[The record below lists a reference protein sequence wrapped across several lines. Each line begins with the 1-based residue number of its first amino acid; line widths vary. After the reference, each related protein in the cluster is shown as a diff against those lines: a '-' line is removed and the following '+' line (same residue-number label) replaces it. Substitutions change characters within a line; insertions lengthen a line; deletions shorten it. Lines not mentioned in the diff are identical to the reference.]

1 MCSPTLLFAHL
12 HVRSCFSFR
21 AGSSTPESLAREAA
35 RRGFGALALT
45 DRHGVFGAVR
55 HQEACHAHG
64 LKPIFGVALDL
75 ALEEHAGGSAATEGS
90 RAPAGSTS
98 EEAEPIGE
106 LVFLARDGT
115 GYQAINRLATQAHS
129 RSRLSPHIRLRDLE
143 AAAADLRGHVFLLTG
158 GRDGV
163 LGRLLDD
170 DHAAGNPATARR
182 LLQRLQEL
190 FGRSCLV
197 ELTHQLRPGDGAL
210 LRRLMRLA
218 NTTGAPTVAT
228 GDVRHATRAGHA
240 RYDLLTCIRE
250 GTTVFERHPDRPV
263 NSQAYLQP
271 EPILRK
277 LIPDSG
283 AFDRAAAIA
292 GDCTV
297 DLLPGAVTPPP
308 SKLTRTASGARRP
321 ADAVLRQLADSALPD
336 RYPGETGQHAQSLL
350 NRELAVIR
358 DLGIADFFLVV
369 REVVDEARRRGI
381 RCAGRGSAANSI
393 TAYLLGITGV
403 DPIAHNLLFERFLH
417 RGRKGTPDIDI
428 DFDSER
434 RDEIIS
440 WIEQRFGPEH
450 TAMTATLITYRRRS
464 ALRDAARAL
473 GWPADAIDRATAR
486 VPRHG
491 KGTLYDHRAAVED
504 ELGTSPLVDTLL
516 EMASGLIGLPRHLG
530 LHSGGMVLSHAPLSQ
545 FTPVQRSAGGVR
557 QVQFDKDDV
566 EKMGLVKLDILG
578 LRMLATLSEAEDL
591 ARAHGGMPE
600 DLDELPLDDVPTFNL
615 IRSSKTVGVFQIESQ
630 GQLHLLAK
638 HQPEGFR
645 DLITEIALFRPGPI
659 KGGMVNTFVRRRQ
672 GREPVRYDHPSL
684 KPILQDTYGVILFQE
699 QVLQVAHA
707 FAGMSLEAADEFRR
721 LMSKF
726 RDPGK
731 MEDMREQF
739 VTGAVENGASRP
751 AAHRVFDQVAGFVG
765 YGFCRSHAA
774 AFAKTVYQSAYLKTH
789 YPAAFM
795 AAVMQHRPGMYR
807 QATLEAEARDL
818 GVPVLLP
825 DINASEARFSL
836 EATAQGLAI
845 RKPLTAIT
853 QVAPDLAQRIIWSRL
868 KRPFRSVEDLF
879 ERVPMPRQA
888 LEAIAR
894 SGALDAFAGDSR
906 RALWQ
911 VGVLLRTRAAHPRAA
926 EAPSLFEAATDDG
939 AAAAAPRLAAA
950 DLPNLPPLPETDRLV
965 WDLATHE
972 APRRHTMTL
981 WRRRLSQV
989 EVRPIETCY
998 RLGRYRRLKAEP
1010 RVAVAGIVILRQ
1022 RPGAAGG
1029 VTFVTL
1035 EDETGFIQCVV
1046 YRPVYERFA
1055 EVFRQSALIV
1065 QGRVQV
1071 EGNWRGLVVEE
1082 ARALSGLAGG
1092 YEGHPSA
1099 SGGRDRWVRRTVA
1112 RE

>member
-1 MCSPTLLFAHL
+1 
-12 HVRSCFSFR
+12 VRSCFSFR
-21 AGSSTPESLAREAA
+21 AGGSTPESLAREAA
-35 RRGFGALALT
+35 RRGFNALALT

-55 HQEACHAHG
+55 HQEACHAYG
-64 LKPIFGVALDL
+64 LKPIFGAALDL
-75 ALEEHAGGSAATEGS
+75 ALGEDANSLDAPHGS
-90 RAPAGSTS
+90 RGHARSVPEDT
-98 EEAEPIGE
+98 EPVSVPEDTEPVGE

-115 GYQAINRLATQAHS
+115 GYQAINRLATRAHG
-129 RSRLSPHIRLRDLE
+129 RSRRSPHILMSDLE
-143 AAAADLRGHVFLLTG
+143 AAAADLRGHVFVLTG
-158 GRDGV
+158 GRDGA
-163 LGRLLDD
+163 LGRLLDET
-170 DHAAGNPATARR
+170 HAAGNPATARR

-197 ELTHQLRPGDGAL
+197 ELTHQLRPGDGPL

-218 NTTGAPTVAT
+218 EATRAPTVAT
-228 GDVRHATRAGHA
+228 GDVRYATRAAHA

-250 GTTVFERHPDRPV
+250 GTTVFERHPARPV
-263 NSQAYLQP
+263 NSQAYLQS
-271 EPILRK
+271 EALLRK
-277 LIPDSG
+277 LISDAG

-292 GDCTV
+292 GDCAV
-297 DLLPGAVTPPP
+297 DLLPGAITPPT
-308 SKLTRTASGARRP
+308 SKLTRSANGARES
-321 ADAVLRQLADSALPD
+321 ADVVLRQLAASALPD
-336 RYPGETGQHAQSLL
+336 RYAGKTRQQARSLL
-350 NRELAVIR
+350 DRELAVIQ

-434 RDEIIS
+434 REEIIS

-464 ALRDAARAL
+464 ALRDAAKAL
-473 GWPADAIDRATAR
+473 GWPEDAIDRATAR
-486 VPRHG
+486 MPRHG
-491 KGTLYDHRAAVED
+491 RGTLYDHRAAVEA

-530 LHSGGMVLSHAPLSQ
+530 LHSGGMVLSHAPLSR

-557 QVQFDKDDV
+557 QVQFDKNDV

-578 LRMLATLSEAEDL
+578 LRMLATISEAEDL
-591 ARAHGGMPE
+591 VRAHGTIPE

-684 KPILQDTYGVILFQE
+684 KPILKDTYGVILFQE

-739 VTGAVENGASRP
+739 VTGAVENGASTP
-751 AAHRVFDQVAGFVG
+751 TAHRVFNQVAGFVG

-774 AFAKTVYQSAYLKTH
+774 AFAQTVYQSAYLKAH

-818 GVPVLLP
+818 GVSILLP
-825 DINASEARFSL
+825 DINASEVRYSL
-836 EATAQGLAI
+836 EATARGLAI
-845 RKPLTAIT
+845 RKPLTAIA
-853 QVAPDLAQRIIWSRL
+853 QVAPDLAQRIVWSRL
-868 KRPFRSVEDLF
+868 KRPFDSVEDLF
-879 ERVPMPRQA
+879 ERVPMSRKA

-894 SGALDAFAGDSR
+894 SGALDPFTGDSR

-911 VGVLLRTRAAHPRAA
+911 VGILLREGSTRPQSHA
-926 EAPSLFEAATDDG
+926 APSLFESALG
-939 AAAAAPRLAAA
+939 AAPTLAAG
-950 DLPNLPPLPETDRLV
+950 DLPNLPPLPEADRLV

-1010 RVAVAGIVILRQ
+1010 RLTVAGIVILRQ
-1022 RPGAAGG
+1022 RPGSAGG

-1082 ARALSGLAGG
+1082 VRAFSGLAGG

-1099 SGGRDRWVRRTVA
+1099 SGGRDRWVRQAVA
-1112 RE
+1112 GG

>member
-1 MCSPTLLFAHL
+1 M
-12 HVRSCFSFR
+12 RSCFSFR
-21 AGSSTPESLAREAA
+21 AGGSTPEALAREAA
-35 RRGFGALALT
+35 RRGCSALALT

-55 HQEACHAHG
+55 HQEACQAYG
-64 LKPIFGVALDL
+64 LKPIFGTALDL
-75 ALEEHAGGSAATEGS
+75 ALGEGANSLDANSLDASADIRRPT
-90 RAPAGSTS
+90 RSTPP
-98 EEAEPIGE
+98 EPEPIGE
-106 LVFLARDGT
+106 LVFLARDAA
-115 GYQAINRLATQAHS
+115 GYQAINRLATSAHH
-129 RSRLSPHIRLRDLE
+129 RSRLSPHILMSDLE
-143 AAAADLRGHVFLLTG
+143 AAAPDLAGHAFILTG
-158 GRDGV
+158 GRDGA

-170 DHAAGNPATARR
+170 SHPAGRPAMARR
-182 LLQRLQEL
+182 LLQRLQDL

-197 ELTHQLRPGDGAL
+197 ELTHQLRPGDGPL
-210 LRRLMRLA
+210 LRRLSRLA
-218 NTTGAPTVAT
+218 EATHAPTVAT
-228 GDVRHATRAGHA
+228 GDVRYATRAAHA
-240 RYDLLTCIRE
+240 RYDLMTCIRE
-250 GTTVFERHPDRPV
+250 GSTVYERHPARPV

-271 EPILRK
+271 EAVLRK
-277 LIPDSG
+277 LIPDAG

-297 DLLPGAVTPPP
+297 DLLPGAITPPP
-308 SKLTRTASGARRP
+308 SKLTRTPSGDQES
-321 ADAVLRQLADSALPD
+321 ADAVLHHLATDALPD
-336 RYPGETGQHAQSLL
+336 RYPGDARQQARTLL
-350 NRELAVIR
+350 QRELAVIR
-358 DLGIADFFLVV
+358 DLDIADFFLVV

-440 WIEQRFGPEH
+440 WIEERFGPEH

-464 ALRDAARAL
+464 ALRDAAKAL
-473 GWPADAIDRATAR
+473 GWPEDAIDRATAR

-491 KGTLYDHRAAVED
+491 RGTLYDHRAAIEE

-516 EMASGLIGLPRHLG
+516 EMASGLLGMPRHLG
-530 LHSGGMVLSHAPLSQ
+530 LHSGGMVLSHAPLSR

-557 QVQFDKDDV
+557 QVQFDKNDV

-578 LRMLATLSEAEDL
+578 LRMLATISEAEDL

-600 DLDELPLDDVPTFNL
+600 DLDEIPLDDIPTFNL

-684 KPILQDTYGVILFQE
+684 KPILHDTYGVILFQE

-731 MEDMREQF
+731 MEDMRDQF
-739 VTGAVENGASRP
+739 VAGAIRNGASK
-751 AAHRVFDQVAGFVG
+751 ATAHRVFDQVAGFVG

-774 AFAKTVYQSAYLKTH
+774 AFAKTVYQSAYLKAH

-818 GVPVLLP
+818 GVRVLLP
-825 DINASEARFSL
+825 EINASEVRFSL
-836 EATAQGLAI
+836 EETPRGLAI

-853 QVAPDLAQRIIWSRL
+853 QVAPDLAQRIVWARL
-868 KRPFRSVEDLF
+868 KRPFDSVEDLF
-879 ERVPMPRQA
+879 ERVPMPRKA

-894 SGALDAFAGDSR
+894 SGALDAFSGDSR

-911 VGVLLRTRAAHPRAA
+911 VGVLLRGRSARPQAA
-926 EAPSLFEAATDDG
+926 EAPSLFAAGPTKASTAD
-939 AAAAAPRLAAA
+939 AAPRLAAA
-950 DLPNLPPLPETDRLV
+950 DLPNLPPLPEADRLV

-981 WRRRLSQV
+981 WRRRLAQV

-998 RLGRYRRLKAEP
+998 RLGRYRRLQAEP
-1010 RVAVAGIVILRQ
+1010 RISVAGIVILRQ
-1022 RPGAAGG
+1022 RPGSAGG

-1046 YRPVYERFA
+1046 YRPIYERFA

-1082 ARALSGLAGG
+1082 ARALTGLAGG

-1099 SGGRDRWVRRTVA
+1099 SGGRDRWVRHA
-1112 RE
+1112 QQPEAQSGQ